1 MKKLCVTSAALL
13 LAAILLHSAPSNVSA
28 KSDKFKRSRRPIADQ
43 FIVVLNDG
51 TENIKFD
58 PDAVISDLNRRFPGT
73 IGKVYSSALNGYS
86 VQMNPVRAQALSDD
100 PLVKYVEE
108 DSYVSETDVETNPG
122 WGLDRLDQRFIP
134 FDFTY
139 NFTGRGTGVNIYI
152 LDSGILSTHV
162 ELQGRVVSAYDAVH
176 GQTGSQCNGHGTT
189 VAGVAGST
197 TFGVAKNSMLQDVR
211 ILPCTGYGSVSDL
224 ISGVDWVTRHAVR
237 PAVANM
243 SVQTTYSK
251 SLNDSVSSSI
261 ASGVIYVVSAGNNS
275 GDACGYSPSAIS
287 EAIVVGSTN
296 STDTRVSWSNTGT
309 CVDLFAPGEGVS
321 TISNETD
328 TTTTYAS
335 GTSYSSPYV
344 AGIAALYLEQ
354 HPAATPAEVSVAIT
368 SLATTGVVIDAG
380 IGSPNLLAYSLLPSP
395 PPVPS
400 SCEGTAYSGM
410 LPGSGWSDY
419 QSSLSGFNGGSG
431 VYAANLSMPPGA
443 VFSLSLEKQSRGRWA
458 VAASSSTGGPIR
470 YRGKSGTYR
479 WRVADVSG
487 SGNYD
492 LCASTP

>member
-13 LAAILLHSAPSNVSA
+13 LAAILLHSTPSDVSA
-28 KSDKFKRSRRPIADQ
+28 KSDKFKRSQRPIADQ

-51 TENIKFD
+51 TENKFD
-58 PDAVISDLNRRFPGT
+58 PDAVIGDLNRRFPGS
-73 IGKVYSSALNGYS
+73 IGKVYSSAVHGYS
-86 VQMNPVRAQALSDD
+86 VRMNSAQAQALSDD

-122 WGLDRLDQRFIP
+122 WGLDRLDQRSVP

-139 NFTGRGTGVNIYI
+139 NYNGRGTGVNIYI

-176 GQTGSQCNGHGTT
+176 GQTGSQCNNHGTS

-197 TFGVAKNSMLQDVR
+197 TFGVAKNAMLQDVR
-211 ILPCTGYGSVSDL
+211 VLPCTGYGSVSDV
-224 ISGVDWVTRHAVR
+224 ISGVDWVTRHAIR

-243 SVQTTYSK
+243 SVQTAFSK

-261 ASGVIYVVSAGNNS
+261 AAGITYVVGAGNNS
-275 GDACGYSPSAIS
+275 GDACGWSPSAIP
-287 EAIVVGSTN
+287 EAIVVAATN
-296 STDTRVSWSNTGT
+296 SSDSRVSWSNTGT
-309 CVDLFAPGEGVS
+309 CVDLFAPGEGIS

-354 HPAATPAEVSVAIT
+354 HPAASPAEVSAAIT
-368 SLATTGVVIDAG
+368 SLATTDVVIDAG
-380 IGSPNLLAYSLLPSP
+380 IGSPNLLAYSLFAPAP
-395 PPVPS
+395 PNP
-400 SCEGTAYSGM
+400 CDGTAFSGM
-410 LPGSGWSDY
+410 LPGVGNSDY
-419 QSSLSGFNGGSG
+419 QSSSSGFNGGTG
-431 VYAANLSMPPGA
+431 LYAADLSMPTGA
-443 VFSLSLEKQSRGRWA
+443 VFSLSLEKQSRGRWS
-458 VAASSSTGGPIR
+458 VAASSSSGGPIR

-479 WRVADVSG
+479 WRIADVSG

-492 LCASTP
+492 LCASAP